1 MTTSPRLARLR
12 PLLPLVLLA
21 ACRATDAPPAASAEG
36 PARKLLTLEQTLG
49 QGEKVDF
56 AGELP
61 RIAWAADGVHLEQKD
76 GERTVW
82 IEPVSGAEKE
92 PVEEQKEPREG
103 ADDEKAAREE
113 LQAALVTAGVP
124 EATAKKARGVQRAPN
139 GALSG
144 TVEGELWWA
153 QGTAR
158 KLTEASQGELELEER
173 SPDGRYLACVQAN
186 DLVLVDLESG
196 TRTDVTTDG
205 SADVFNGKLDW
216 VYQEELYGRGDFKG
230 FWWSADSR
238 HLALLRLD
246 ESQVFDFTVIDHI
259 EAGHFRVKPEVTRY
273 PKVGD
278 PNPVAALGVVD
289 VAAPATPAAERVRWL
304 DLTKYAADEPLVVRV
319 DWAPSGRL
327 LFMVQDRIQTWLEL
341 LEADPTT
348 GATRLL
354 LREESQGW
362 VNRPEAP
369 RWLADGSF
377 LWLSERTGQ
386 RHLYRYR
393 VDDKILVSTLTSGE
407 WSVGGIDELDEARG
421 LVWFSATKDGAIDAN
436 LYRVALDGTG
446 LVRLTSG
453 PGRHSWR
460 WNAAR
465 THFLDRVSSLAEPT
479 RVLLC
484 DGEGQVLREL
494 GRAAIPDLESYA
506 TSRWEHLVIP
516 ARDGFELDAALLPP
530 VGFDPAKRYPVWLPT
545 YSGPDAPSVSNAWNS
560 STWNQFLAQNGV
572 MVFQVN
578 VRSAS
583 GKGQR
588 VIESCYQQLGVQEL
602 ADLEDAVDWLV
613 AHRAADPAR
622 VGITGGSY
630 GGFMAAYALTHSDRF
645 ALGLAASGV
654 YDWRMYDTIYTERY
668 MSTPARNPE
677 GYARSSVVEA
687 AANLKGHL
695 VITHGEM
702 DDNVHLQ
709 NAIQLVYALQKA
721 GKDFE
726 LMVYPQSR
734 HGLARE
740 LREFDRRYT
749 WRLIQEHLLGGG

>member
-1 MTTSPRLARLR
+1 MTTLSRSASI
-12 PLLPLVLLA
+12 PLLFVLLLA
-21 ACRATDAPPAASAEG
+21 ACRASEPRLEPAAGA
-36 PARKLLTLEQTLG
+36 PAKKLLTLEQTLG

-56 AGELP
+56 AGELA
-61 RIAWAADGVHLEQKD
+61 RIAWAEDGVHLERTEK
-76 GERTVW
+76 ERKVW
-82 IEPVSGAEKE
+82 IEPESGVEKEAAPAEKKAE
-92 PVEEQKEPREG
+92 EG
-103 ADDEKAAREE
+103 ADDEKAAKEAF
-113 LQAALVTAGVP
+113 QAALVAAGL
-124 EATAKKARGVQRAPN
+124 EEGKAKRARDVHRTPG
-139 GALSG
+139 GALTG
-144 TVEGELWWA
+144 RVEGALWWTK
-153 QGTAR
+153 GGEAR
-158 KLTEASQGELELEER
+158 VVEDGAAGELELVER
-173 SPDGRYLACVQAN
+173 SPDGRFLACVQAN
-186 DLVLVDLESG
+186 DLVLVDLENG
-196 TRTDVTTDG
+196 ARTEVTGDG

-230 FWWSADSR
+230 FWWSPDSR
-238 HLALLRLD
+238 HVALLRLD
-246 ESQVFDFTVIDHI
+246 ESLVHDFTVIDHI
-259 EAGHFRVKPEVTRY
+259 EDGHFRVKPEVTRY

-278 PNPVAALGVVD
+278 PNPVVGLGLVE
-289 VAAPATPAAERVRWL
+289 VAAPGNVRWL
-304 DLTKYAADEPLVVRV
+304 DLSKYAAEEPLVVRV
-319 DWAPSGRL
+319 DWAPSGTL

-341 LEADPTT
+341 VAADPAT
-348 GATRLL
+348 GATRQL
-354 LREESQGW
+354 LREESPGW
-362 VNRPEAP
+362 VNRPDAP

-393 VDDKILVSTLTSGE
+393 VDDKVLVTTLTSGE

-421 LVWFSATKDGAIDAN
+421 LVWLTATKDGAIDAN

-446 LVRLTSG
+446 LLRLTSG

-465 THFLDRVSSLAEPT
+465 TLFLDRVSSLEEPT
-479 RVLLC
+479 RLLLC
-484 DGEGQVLREL
+484 DGEGKVLREL
-494 GRAAIPDLESYA
+494 ARASIPDLEAYA
-506 TSRWEHLVIP
+506 TSRWERLVIP

-530 VGFDPAKRYPVWLPT
+530 VGFDPAQRYPVWLPT
-545 YSGPDAPSVSNAWNS
+545 YSGPDAPSVSNSWS
-560 STWNQFLAQNGV
+560 SSSWNQFLAQNGV

-588 VIESCYQQLGVQEL
+588 VIESCYEQLGVQEL

-613 AHRAADPAR
+613 ANRGADPAR

-677 GYARSSVVEA
+677 GYAKTSVVEA
-687 AANLKGHL
+687 ATSLKGHL

-726 LMVYPQSR
+726 LMIYPQSR

-749 WRLIQEHLLGGG
+749 WRLIQQHLLGGE